1 MSEAIRVVEQFL
13 EWSALGIFTLY
24 VLETLVLIAALY
36 KKIPTRTFSVLPKI
50 SVVVA
55 ARNEEKNIDACL
67 RSLTMLDYPPDKLE
81 IIIAD
86 DRSQDR
92 TPEIIQ
98 RYASQY
104 PFVKYLLV
112 HESHIKGKGNAIHQ
126 AATLATGEFILM
138 TDADCTV
145 KPTWAKDTLK
155 YFTDEIG
162 LVCGITL
169 PRTSRAFEHIQ
180 ALNWCYLLST
190 GSAVAA
196 IGLPIGGIGNNFS
209 FRRSTYF
216 EVGGYEKVR
225 FSVTEDFALF
235 QAIKKTKWKIVCPVE
250 YGTQNTTVPEPT
262 FRDLYKQQK
271 RWVLGGLGGDRS
283 SLATLILGFVAHL
296 LSLLSFFLFTWRQAI
311 LMLLVKVSMDCLFL
325 LTPLRRLHSASLLKA
340 MPLFAFYH
348 YFTMVFMPILLLF
361 DRTVV
366 WKGRVYSPRA
376 QA

>member
-1 MSEAIRVVEQFL
+1 MSEAIRIVEQVL

-55 ARNEEKNIDACL
+55 ARNEEKHIDACL
-67 RSLTMLDYPPDKLE
+67 RSLTMLDYPSDKLE
-81 IIIAD
+81 VIIAD

-98 RYASQY
+98 RYAAQY

-155 YFTDEIG
+155 YFTDETG

-169 PRTSRAFEHIQ
+169 PRTSRAFERIQ

-216 EVGGYEKVR
+216 EVGAMKKCASALLKISHSFKQSRKPNGKSFVQSNTARKTQPCQSRLFATFTSNKNAGYWADWAATAAALPHLFWGLWHICFLYFR
-225 FSVTEDFALF
+225 FS
-235 QAIKKTKWKIVCPVE
+235 
-250 YGTQNTTVPEPT
+250 
-262 FRDLYKQQK
+262 
-271 RWVLGGLGGDRS
+271 
-283 SLATLILGFVAHL
+283 SLHG
-296 LSLLSFFLFTWRQAI
+296 
-311 LMLLVKVSMDCLFL
+311 VKPS
-325 LTPLRRLHSASLLKA
+325 
-340 MPLFAFYH
+340 
-348 YFTMVFMPILLLF
+348 
-361 DRTVV
+361 
-366 WKGRVYSPRA
+366 
-376 QA
+376 